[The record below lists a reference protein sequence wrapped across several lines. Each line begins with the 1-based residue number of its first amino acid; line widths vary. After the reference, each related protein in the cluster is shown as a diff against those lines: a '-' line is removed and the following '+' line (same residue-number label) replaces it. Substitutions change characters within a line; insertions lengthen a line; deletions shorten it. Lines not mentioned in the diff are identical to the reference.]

1 MIEHWRHE
9 SYFIALTMTITD
21 SSTIGSFT
29 DLMNHLQ
36 MPKSVICEEIVRVD
50 MDHSHSIDWH
60 EFTIY
65 YNLLMQRSSR
75 GEIKECLVHV
85 VENPFPGSL
94 PDATQVVHLW

>member
-1 MIEHWRHE
+1 
-9 SYFIALTMTITD
+9 
-21 SSTIGSFT
+21 
-29 DLMNHLQ
+29 

-94 PDATQVVHLW
+94 PDATQVVHLVMNLEMGH